1 MIMGDTTLHNP
12 AVNWRKISTHASYKE
27 ITWSISGKVIGSEAK
42 YPRSVLKIKGE
53 IVAVSVSSSAL
64 AFITTVRKVFVKC
77 VV

>member
-1 MIMGDTTLHNP
+1 MGDTTLHNP
-12 AVNWRKISTHASYKE
+12 AVNWRKIFTHAPYKE

>member
-12 AVNWRKISTHASYKE
+12 AVNWRKIFTHAPYKE